1 MTPLLLCIESATK
14 VCSVALFEGDNLVSI
29 VEESSDQYIHS
40 EKLATFIESCVAKA
54 GKTPKDIHAVA
65 VSSGPGSY
73 TGLRIGTA
81 TAKGFCFGIDIPLT
95 AIETLESLAHEA
107 ARAHPGYDVYLP
119 MIDARRLEVF
129 TAAFDSDGKR
139 LTQTFAEEVTPE
151 SFSDFKEKKILII
164 GDGAEK
170 CLDTLTHLNVTFKEV
185 NCSARNMGKLA
196 LQRYKDSNFVDTAY
210 FEPFYLK
217 DFVAGKPKKLL

>member
-1 MTPLLLCIESATK
+1 LTPLILCIESATK
-14 VCSVALFEGDNLVSI
+14 VCSVAIFRGEEVLSI
-29 VEESSDQYIHS
+29 REESSDQYIHS
-40 EKLATFIESCVAKA
+40 EKLAVFIEECISEAQIQ
-54 GKTPKDIHAVA
+54 PKEINAVA

-81 TAKGFCFGIDIPLT
+81 TAKGFCFGIDIPLI
-95 AIETLESLAHEA
+95 AIETLESLAHTA
-107 ARAHPGYDVYLP
+107 VSKFPDHDIYLP

-129 TAAFDSDGKR
+129 TAIFDSNLDR
-139 LTQTFAEEVTPE
+139 LVNTFAEEVDSD
-151 SFSDFKEKKILII
+151 SFSECKDKKVLIF

-170 CLDTLTHLNVTFKEV
+170 CIDTLKHLNLTFEHV
-185 NCSARNMGKLA
+185 HCSARNLGKLA
-196 LQRYKDSNFVDTAY
+196 MQRFNTSDFSDLAY